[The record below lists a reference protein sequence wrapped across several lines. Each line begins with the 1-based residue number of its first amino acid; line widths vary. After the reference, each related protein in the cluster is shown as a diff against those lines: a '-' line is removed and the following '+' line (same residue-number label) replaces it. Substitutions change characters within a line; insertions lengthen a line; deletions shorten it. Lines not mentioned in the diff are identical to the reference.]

1 MTVSKT
7 TDANCTHGT
16 IVLRGGRLTKWKGK
30 AESLSGFFSTGGIAF
45 TLQLSAEL

>member
-1 MTVSKT
+1 MTFSTKT
-7 TDANCTHGT
+7 ESSRTFGT